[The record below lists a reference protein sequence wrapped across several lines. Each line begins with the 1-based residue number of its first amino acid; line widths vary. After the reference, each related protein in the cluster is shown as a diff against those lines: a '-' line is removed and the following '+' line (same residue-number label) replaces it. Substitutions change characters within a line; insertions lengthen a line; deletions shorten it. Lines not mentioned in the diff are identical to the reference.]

1 MININSNSLE
11 VTDSIRAHIEKV
23 TSKISE
29 HFHMDSAN
37 ISYSAEGSQFKA
49 VIEFRS
55 GKLQA
60 TATTT
65 NHDLYRALTE
75 SANKVER
82 QLKDQKA
89 KFHQ

>member
-1 MININSNSLE
+1 MIQINSNSLK
-11 VTDSIRAHIEKV
+11 VTDAIRAHVDKV
-23 TSKISE
+23 IGKISE

-49 VIEFRS
+49 VIDFRS

-60 TATTT
+60 TGTATE
-65 NHDLYRALTE
+65 HDLYKALTD

-82 QLKDQKA
+82 QLKDQKE
-89 KFHQ
+89 KSL